1 MKKIRKFVL
10 RLIAVCLVMATVS
23 LSESVTTYAASK
35 GSFPYN
41 LAQGSYTLTNDPK
54 DPNVHYKL
62 YNTGLQVTCYDY
74 GVMTSVNASTGQAEF
89 DSFTLQDYQMMPA
102 QETVMVS
109 YPVDYSLCR
118 TQYIPYAN
126 EVMAKLPA
134 NVLQMLTERGVSIHI
149 VSEDQKSAVKGFDS
163 GNVAGFYNTVTTTK
177 TTTIGSQTSK
187 SVTTVR
193 TIYVLDDAWT
203 AIAHETGHAIDDA
216 LGNISSTDG
225 FKTVYQTYGGLF
237 GSYAATGQKEFF
249 AELYLQYLCNAS
261 QLNKYY
267 PQLYQYMEAVTAM
280 VS

>member
-1 MKKIRKFVL
+1 MKKIQKCML
-10 RLIAVCLVMATVS
+10 RLVTICLIMAVV
-23 LSESVTTYAASK
+23 LSGSITSYAASA

-41 LAQGSYTLTNDPK
+41 LAQGNYTITNDPN
-54 DPNVHYKL
+54 DVNVHYKL

-74 GVMTSVNASTGQAEF
+74 GVLTNVKASTGQVTF
-89 DSFTLQDYQMMPA
+89 DSFTLQDFQLMPA
-102 QETVMVS
+102 QETTLVS

-134 NVLQMLTERGVSIHI
+134 NVLQMLSKRGVSIHV
-149 VSEDQKSAVKGFDS
+149 VSEDQKAAVNGFDS
-163 GNVAGFYNTVTTTK
+163 GNVAGFYNTVTTTR
-177 TTTIGSQTSK
+177 TTTKGSQTK
-187 SVTTVR
+187 RSVSTVR

-203 AIAHETGHAIDDA
+203 AIAHETGHAIDDD
-216 LGNISSTDG
+216 LGNLSATDG
-225 FKTVYQTYGGLF
+225 FTAIYQTFGGLF
-237 GSYAATGQKEFF
+237 GSYAATSQKEFF
-249 AELYLQYLCNAS
+249 AELYLQYLCNAE

>member
-1 MKKIRKFVL
+1 MKKISKIVL
-10 RLIAVCLVMATVS
+10 RLIAMFLVMAVVS
-23 LSESVTTYAASK
+23 SGSITTCAASK

-41 LAQGSYTLTNDPK
+41 LAQGSFTITNDP
-54 DPNVHYKL
+54 DDANVHYKL
-62 YNTGLQVTCYDY
+62 YSTGLQVTCYDY
-74 GVMTSVNASTGQAEF
+74 GVLTSINASTGQAVF
-89 DSFTLQDYQMMPA
+89 DSFTLQDFQMMPA
-102 QETVMVS
+102 QQVQMVS

-126 EVMAKLPA
+126 EVMAKIPV
-134 NVLQMLTERGVSIHI
+134 NVLQMLSARGVSIH
-149 VSEDQKSAVKGFDS
+149 VLSEDQKATVKGFDY
-163 GNVAGFYNTVTTTK
+163 GNVAGFYNTVTTTR
-177 TTTIGSQTSK
+177 TTRKGSQTTR
-187 SVTTVR
+187 SVETVR

-203 AIAHETGHAIDDA
+203 AIAHEVGHAIDDD
-216 LGNISSTDG
+216 LGDLSSTEG

-237 GSYAATGQKEFF
+237 GSYAATSQKEFF